1 MLISD
6 VCWMI
11 TTNPAP
17 HGVHTAP
24 TMTERM
30 VYCQVSS
37 VGRTEFYQANL
48 AGMSPE
54 YVLKLSDTAEYQG
67 ELELRIRGEKWKIL
81 RTYMTRDGGI
91 ELTVQR
97 SALHGRQ

>member
-6 VCWMI
+6 VCWLI
-11 TTNPAP
+11 TTNPTP
-17 HGVHTAP
+17 HGVHAAP
-24 TMTERM
+24 QITERK

-37 VGRTEFYQANL
+37 VGRTEFYQANM

-54 YVLKLSDTAEYQG
+54 YVLKLSDTAEYKQ
-67 ELELRIRGEKWKIL
+67 EMELRFRGEKWKIL
-81 RTYMTRDGGI
+81 RTYATRDGGI
-91 ELTVQR
+91 ELTIQR

>member
-6 VCWMI
+6 VCKLI
-11 TTNPAP
+11 TTNPTP
-17 HGVHTAP
+17 HGVHAAP
-24 TMTERM
+24 KMTERT
-30 VYCQVSS
+30 VFCQVSS

-67 ELELRIRGEKWKIL
+67 EMELMFRGEKWKII
-81 RTYMTRDGGI
+81 RTYMTRDGGL

-97 SALHGRQ
+97 SALHGK